1 MLNKRGV
8 TIILTTHYL
17 NEAEEMCD
25 RIAIINK
32 GQLVALDSTENL
44 IRKIKYKIVKFKLN
58 KKIDINN
65 NSLESLKVLSNN
77 NQLLTLSYE
86 KEKLTIGEIIQYLN
100 KYEVKII
107 DIITDDGN
115 LEDVFVSL
123 INR

>member
-1 MLNKRGV
+1 M
-8 TIILTTHYL
+8 TTHFL

-44 IRKIKYKIVKFKLN
+44 IKKIKYKIVKLKLN
-58 KKIDINN
+58 KKIDIKD
-65 NSLESLKVLSNN
+65 NSLDSLKVLSNN
-77 NQLLTLSYE
+77 NQLITLSYE

-107 DIITDDGN
+107 DMITDDGN
-115 LEDVFVSL
+115 LEEVFVSL